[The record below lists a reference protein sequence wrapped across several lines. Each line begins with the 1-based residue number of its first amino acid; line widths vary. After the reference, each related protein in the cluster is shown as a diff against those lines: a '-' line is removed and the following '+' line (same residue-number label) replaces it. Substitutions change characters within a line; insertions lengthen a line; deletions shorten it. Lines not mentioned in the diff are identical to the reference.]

1 MQDRGWAKVE
11 SVALVRVGALG
22 DLLVGLAAIHEAHEL
37 FPNARVTLIGPRLWT
52 EILAPEKYP
61 YIERIIGLEKRGAI
75 EGAVYRVDSGT
86 WRQEIEPQP
95 LHQILRGTQ
104 AFVNFHIDSYRS
116 GFTALRAR
124 IPIRI
129 GATPAPMAWLYTHAA
144 PFFGKDP
151 EVHERDAALLI
162 LEAAESSA
170 IKYFRTV
177 ERNRVNLSE
186 WVGRSKLIAKW
197 RAAGLP
203 AGKTANLAR
212 ASELTGC
219 APRSYVLVN
228 PTSSRREKAWPS
240 EKFRELLLSVRDE
253 FAASGAGTGASAN
266 ANAGGGAEILVL
278 GAPNETDWLREVAG
292 SEFRI
297 VQPPNI
303 FDLQDV
309 VAGAR
314 GLLTNTSS
322 VQFIAAMAET
332 PAIVLMGRGNPEIW
346 GPLGPRDKVIRGRPP
361 EDLAHDIFK
370 QEEAAYQ
377 SIEIAEVRAAF
388 QDFGPR
394 A

>member
-1 MQDRGWAKVE
+1 MQARGWAKVE

-37 FPNARVTLIGPRLWT
+37 FPNARATLIGPRLWT

-61 YIERIIGLEKRGAI
+61 YIERIVVLEKRGATD
-75 EGAVYRVDSGT
+75 GVVYRVESGA
-86 WRQEIEPQP
+86 WRKEGESQP

-104 AFVNFHIDSYRS
+104 AFVNFHIDSYRY

-162 LEAAESSA
+162 LEAAEPSA

-186 WVGRSKLIAKW
+186 WVGRSNLVAKW
-197 RAAGLP
+197 RAEGLP

-219 APRSYVLVN
+219 APHSYVLVN
-228 PTSSRREKAWPS
+228 PTSSRREKAWPA
-240 EKFRELLLSVRDE
+240 EKFRELLLSVRAE
-253 FAASGAGTGASAN
+253 FAASGAN
-266 ANAGGGAEILVL
+266 ANSSAGSGTEILVL

-322 VQFIAAMAET
+322 VQFIAAMAKT
-332 PAIVLMGRGNPEIW
+332 PAVVLMGRGNPEIW

-370 QEEAAYQ
+370 QEEAAYR

-388 QDFGPR
+388 QDFR
-394 A
+394 LR